1 MNNQIALKDFQN
13 FPHSLGSFYSTFTEF
28 CGFKPQS
35 EEWKLMGAS
44 AYGEKSNLYKKVK
57 NLISYND
64 KKNFYLD
71 LNIEGI

>member
-1 MNNQIALKDFQN
+1 
-13 FPHSLGSFYSTFTEF
+13 
-28 CGFKPQS
+28 
-35 EEWKLMGAS
+35 MGAS

-71 LNIEGI
+71 LKYFNHYMFHRPNYYSNDLIKYLSLKPNKLGNNLNKNTLI